1 MGAAIELYDAKPA
14 EAKRLIVIIEVL
26 GDDFLARQVE
36 SITGKY
42 LRDLGRMMKQ
52 CAATDTMWREVVSP
66 IRAVINNAHDLGKC
80 SSLRVKRY
88 SENERIDQDVKRG
101 KQSRVERTPGDRE
114 WIEAFCAHADI
125 YNAAMARFM
134 FETAARI
141 DQTVSLTPGNLDLQN
156 QRVRLKAAKGHPEQ
170 WVAISHQMMID
181 LANLPP
187 KQPLNRKLGYK
198 TETRV
203 FGYGSSTGYNKRWR
217 TICNQAGI
225 PYLSAHAAG
234 RHGFYTELRV
244 RQGVDPVTA
253 AKAGRWKDPT
263 LPDRVYAHSETNEAE
278 LRERIRTGAVQGD
291 TLKVVNHLKMKGK

>member
-1 MGAAIELYDAKPA
+1 MGTAIELYDAKPA
-14 EAKRLIVIIEVL
+14 EAKRLIAIIEVL
-26 GDDFLARQVE
+26 GDEFLARQVD
-36 SITGKY
+36 SITGKH
-42 LRDLGRMMKQ
+42 LRDLGRMMKPS
-52 CAATDTMWREVVSP
+52 AATDTMWREVVSP

-80 SSLRVKRY
+80 PSLRVKRY

-141 DQTVSLTPGNLDLQN
+141 DQTVSLTPGDLDLQN

-170 WVAISHQMMID
+170 WVAISTLMMIE

-187 KQPLNRKLGYK
+187 KQPHNRKL
-198 TETRV
+198 
-203 FGYGSSTGYNKRWR
+203 GYGSSTGYNKRWR
-217 TICNQAGI
+217 TICNHAGI

-234 RHGFYTELRV
+234 RHGFYTELRI

-263 LPDRVYAHSETNEAE
+263 LPDRIYAHSETNEAE
-278 LRERIRTGAVQGD
+278 LRERIRTGVVQHD